1 MSTGPTAAEWELLE
15 RLSVRVGRLQLAK
28 WIVDEAFSA
37 RSGAA
42 AESYAFEI
50 TDRYLAGEPIQYIF
64 GHWSFRGLELKCD
77 ARALIPRPETEQ
89 LVDLVRTELTANP
102 WMRRVL
108 EIGTGTGAI
117 ALALATEIAGL
128 SIVATELSAGA
139 LALARE
145 NLAAQPGLSS
155 EVEMVQSDLFDSLS
169 GFGMFDLI
177 VSNPPYLPTSTVL
190 EPRVAVYEPHEA
202 LFGGEDGLAVIRRL
216 IEESPVRLTRRGAE
230 LMLEID
236 ETHGAR
242 VVELAHQHGFTSAQI
257 HQDLSGRDRFAQL
270 VY

>member
-1 MSTGPTAAEWELLE
+1 MPTGPSAAEWRLLQ
-15 RLSVRVGRLQLAK
+15 RLSERVGRGQLAK
-28 WIVDEAFSA
+28 WILDEAFSV

-42 AESYAFEI
+42 AESYALEI
-50 TDRYLAGEPIQYIF
+50 ADRYIAGEPIQYIF

-89 LVDLVRTELTANP
+89 LVDLARSEITANQ
-102 WMRRVL
+102 WMRRIV

-117 ALALATEIAGL
+117 ALSLATEIAGL
-128 SIVATELSAGA
+128 KVVATELSTGA

-145 NLAAQPGLSS
+145 NLAAQTGFSS

-169 GFGMFDLI
+169 GFGLFDLI
-177 VSNPPYLPTSTVL
+177 VSNPPYLPASTEL
-190 EPRVAVYEPHEA
+190 EPRVATYEPHEA
-202 LFGGEDGLAVIRRL
+202 LFGGADGLAVIARL
-216 IEESPVRLTRRGAE
+216 IEESPVHMTRRGAG
-230 LMLEID
+230 LVLEID

-242 VVELAHQHGFTSAQI
+242 VVELANQHGYTFVQI
-257 HQDLSGRDRFAQL
+257 HQDLSGRDRFARL